1 MKKVWTYFA
10 IGCVL
15 AIAGM
20 FFSDICG
27 NFFNGMDYGS
37 ACLLGMGMYLC
48 IVVVTCT
55 GIIVSKVTCR
65 KKRTIPKKKTSKPIP
80 VYRSSSAGRLNKAGE
95 SSIDGGAENGPFFQ
109 MRPAKVQLQSVR
121 HDHRG
126 S

>member
-20 FFSDICG
+20 CVSDICG

-65 KKRTIPKKKTSKPIP
+65 KKEDNSEEKDK
-80 VYRSSSAGRLNKAGE
+80 
-95 SSIDGGAENGPFFQ
+95 
-109 MRPAKVQLQSVR
+109 
-121 HDHRG
+121 
-126 S
+126 

>member
-37 ACLLGMGMYLC
+37 ACLLGMGM
-48 IVVVTCT
+48 
-55 GIIVSKVTCR
+55 
-65 KKRTIPKKKTSKPIP
+65 
-80 VYRSSSAGRLNKAGE
+80 
-95 SSIDGGAENGPFFQ
+95 
-109 MRPAKVQLQSVR
+109 
-121 HDHRG
+121 
-126 S
+126 